1 VSGEQDLYNTPDRPR
16 FPAVMGTSRTPTPQP
31 VPRTGEFS
39 PVPSRQAKPLI
50 FIVDDDWDTGEAFAE
65 ALDENG
71 FVTVCLPN
79 GQAGLEEL
87 ERQPTPAAIILDLLM
102 PVMDGW
108 TFFDRVRALP
118 HLADI
123 PIIVIT
129 AVGPHWGYP
138 VAHVLPK
145 PVGRNELVAAVRSVV
160 RSRLVKVCS
169 P

>member
-1 VSGEQDLYNTPDRPR
+1 
-16 FPAVMGTSRTPTPQP
+16 MGTSRTPTPQP